1 MGFREGLFRA
11 RGQIAFLVALVC
23 STGVIIYLEMFDA
36 EVRIRDRVLASIAV
50 SGENALSPALKP
62 SAEAAVA
69 QASTDYARDPS
80 SAANRAALL
89 NATVLATAQGLGSRA
104 ERVRDA
110 EQLLELL
117 ENEPPGEAWAVS
129 PALTLLAAAIPDLQP
144 RVSALLARE

>member
-23 STGVIIYLEMFDA
+23 STGVIIYLEMLDA
-36 EVRIRDRVLASIAV
+36 ENRIRDRVVASIAV
-50 SGENALSPALKP
+50 SGENALAPALKP
-62 SAEAAVA
+62 SAEAAVT
-69 QASTDYARDPS
+69 QARTDYARDPM

-89 NATVLATAQGLGSRA
+89 NAAVLASAQGIGSRA
-104 ERVRDA
+104 ARLRDA

-117 ENEPPGEAWAVS
+117 ENEPPREAQAVA
-129 PALTLLAAAIPDLQP
+129 PALTLLAAAIPDFQP